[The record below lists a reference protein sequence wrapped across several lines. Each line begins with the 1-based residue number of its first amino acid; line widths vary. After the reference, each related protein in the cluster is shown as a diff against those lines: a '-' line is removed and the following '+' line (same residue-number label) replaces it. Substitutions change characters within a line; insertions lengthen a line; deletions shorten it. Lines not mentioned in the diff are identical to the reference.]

1 MARTAVRL
9 APYGPPSRAALTA
22 VIAEAKH
29 NDPLAPVTVVVPNN
43 YAGLALRRALAVST
57 LPGSSQPGLVNVR
70 FMVLARVIE
79 LVGAPR
85 LATRGRRPLTAPYRA
100 EAVRAAVAANPGPF
114 ADVALLG
121 STERS
126 LQATFRDLAGTS
138 NAALDALAGI
148 NRRSAHVVALYR
160 DFRVRTAD
168 LYDAHD
174 LAQAATESTAAGSAA
189 LTDIGRVIIYLPRTL
204 TVAEHDFVAALAAA
218 EGVDVLVGLTG
229 DEDVD
234 DPVREAWDALGAVD
248 EIDGALTPPVG
259 TGIVAVPDP
268 EEEMR
273 EAVRQ
278 ISSLLLAGTPLHR
291 MAILYRHASP
301 YGLLAAEQLQA
312 ANLPWNGPATR
323 QLGQT
328 LAGRTLLGFLGLPDQ
343 RFRREAVAG
352 WLNSA
357 PVLDMAS
364 GAVAPAHRWETL
376 ARAAGV
382 VEGIAQWRCRLAQ
395 HARSLENERTQL
407 ENAGDDQAWRIR
419 RVEHDRDDLA
429 RLRTFIDDLADQA
442 ASAGLRT
449 WSDFSGWA
457 RGALNRYLGG
467 EGHTAGWPEEE
478 TEAYRQVLQEL
489 DQLNELDA
497 VREAID
503 SSTFRAAVAQLLER
517 AAGRVGRFGEGVFVG
532 RLADAAGVDFD
543 AVFILGMS
551 DGAMP
556 PGQREDPLLLDS
568 EREGAGIEPR
578 SHRTATER
586 REYLA
591 ALASAEQRTLV
602 FPRADVRGRR
612 ARRPSR
618 WVIET
623 ACVLAGERIFASELD
638 PDANRPWFRELPS
651 FEWSVT
657 DGGEPAQSQEYDLRS
672 LLRWR
677 YAGHAAANHYLA
689 ASEPALANGLT
700 LTLAR
705 RSGRFTRW
713 DGHIP
718 ATLARSPLAGHPVS
732 ATALQSWAECPF
744 RYFLGHVLRVS
755 ELELP
760 ETELQ
765 ISPLEKGTLI
775 HRVLDRFLRELPPRT
790 EPAQPWTVKERARMR
805 QISEQECDSVEHSG
819 RSGHVLLWELERPRI
834 LRDLER
840 FLDEDE
846 ALRQRLGTVTVA
858 SELPFG
864 LDGEESATVELAPGR
879 AVQLRGKIDR
889 VDRAIDGSQLVVIDY
904 KTGNLRDVYNGLD
917 NDPVQGGR
925 LLQLPIYATAARE
938 RYALTEVK
946 GFYWF
951 VNVQGDVALRG
962 YTLDA
967 ERDSRFVTVLRVI
980 SEGIE
985 GGVFPLRPG
994 PQRQGVHE
1002 HCRFCPYST
1011 LCPADRGATW
1021 RRKRGAPEIAT
1032 YRALAE
1038 PEGEA

>member
-1 MARTAVRL
+1 MARTVVRL
-9 APYGPPSRAALTA
+9 APYGPASRAVLADA
-22 VIAEAKH
+22 IAEVKH
-29 NDPLAPVTVVVPNN
+29 SDPLAPVTVAVPSN
-43 YAGLALRRALAVST
+43 YAGLALRRALAASP

-85 LATRGRRPLTAPYRA
+85 MAGRGQSPLAAPYRA
-100 EAVRAAVAANPGPF
+100 EAVRAAVEQNPGPF

-126 LQATFRDLAGTS
+126 LQSTFRDLSSAS

-148 NRRSAHVVALYR
+148 NHRSAHVVALYR
-160 DFRVRTAD
+160 DFRIRTAD
-168 LYDAHD
+168 FYDEHD
-174 LAQAATESTAAGSAA
+174 LAQAAAESTADGSAA

-204 TVAEHDFVAALAAA
+204 AAAEHDFVAALAASA
-218 EGVDVLVGLTG
+218 GVDIIVGLTG
-229 DEDVD
+229 DAGVD
-234 DPVREAWDALGAVD
+234 DPLREAWDELGAVE
-248 EIDGALTPPVG
+248 EIDGSLTPPVG
-259 TGIVAVPDP
+259 TAIVAVSDP
-268 EEEMR
+268 EEEVR
-273 EAVRQ
+273 ESVRQ
-278 ISSLLLAGTPLHR
+278 INGLLLADTPLHR
-291 MAILYRHASP
+291 MAVLYRHASP
-301 YGLLAAEQLQA
+301 YGLLAAEQMQA
-312 ANLPWNGPATR
+312 ANLPWNGPSTQ

-328 LAGRTLLGFLGLPDQ
+328 LAGRTLLGFLGLHEQ

-364 GAVAPAHRWETL
+364 GAPIPSHRWETL

-382 VEGIAQWRCRLAQ
+382 VEGIDQWRDRLAQ
-395 HARSLENERTQL
+395 HAISLENERTQL
-407 ENAGDDQAWRIR
+407 DDAGEDQAWRVR
-419 RVEHDRDDLA
+419 RVEHDREDLA
-429 RLRTFIDDLADQA
+429 RLRSFIDDLATWA
-442 ASAGLRT
+442 APDELRT

-457 RGALNRYLGG
+457 RDALNRYLGG
-467 EGHTAGWPEEE
+467 EGRTAAWPEEE
-478 TEAYRQVLQEL
+478 TEAYRQVLEAL
-489 DQLNELDA
+489 DQLKALDA

-503 SSTFRAAVAQLLER
+503 SATFRAAVAQLLER
-517 AAGRVGRFGEGVFVG
+517 EAGRVGRFGEGVFVG

-543 AVFILGMS
+543 AVFIVGMS

-556 PGQREDPLLLDS
+556 PGRREDPLLPDS

-591 ALASAEQRTLV
+591 ALASSEHRTLV

-612 ARRPSR
+612 ARLPSR
-618 WVIET
+618 WVLET
-623 ACVLAGERIFASELD
+623 ASALAGERIFASELD
-638 PDANRPWFRELPS
+638 RYANRSWFRNLPS
-651 FEWSVT
+651 FESAVAG
-657 DGGEPAQSQEYDLRS
+657 DGEPAQAQEYDLRS

-677 YAGHAAANHYLA
+677 RAGHAAADHFLA
-689 ASEPALANGLT
+689 AAEPALANGLA

-705 RSGRFTRW
+705 RSDHFTRW

-718 ATLARSPLAGHPVS
+718 ARPERALRGGHAVS

-760 ETELQ
+760 EAEFQ
-765 ISPLEKGTLI
+765 ISPLEKGSLI
-775 HRVLDRFLRELPPRT
+775 HRVLDRFMRELPART
-790 EPAQPWTVKERARMR
+790 EPAQLWTGEERARMR
-805 QISEQECDSVEHSG
+805 QIGEQECDSVE
-819 RSGHVLLWELERPRI
+819 RSGASGHALLWEMERRRI
-834 LRDLER
+834 LRGLER

-846 ALRQRLGTVTVA
+846 ALRRRLGTITVA
-858 SELPFG
+858 SELAFG
-864 LDGEESATVELAPGR
+864 LDGEETVTVEIASGQTVR
-879 AVQLRGKIDR
+879 LRGKIDR

-904 KTGNLRDVYNGLD
+904 KTGGLWDVYKGLD
-917 NDPVQGGR
+917 DDPVQGGR
-925 LLQLPIYATAARE
+925 LLQLPIYAAAARE
-938 RYALTEVK
+938 RYALMAVQ

-951 VNVQGDVALRG
+951 VSERGDFASRG
-962 YTLDA
+962 YALDA
-967 ERDSRFVTVLRVI
+967 ERDSRFVAVLSVI

-985 GGVFPLRPG
+985 GGIFPLRPG
-994 PQRQGVHE
+994 QLDRGVHE
-1002 HCRFCPYST
+1002 HCRFCPYAA

-1021 RRKRGAPEIAT
+1021 QRKRGAPEITT

-1038 PEGEA
+1038 PEARA